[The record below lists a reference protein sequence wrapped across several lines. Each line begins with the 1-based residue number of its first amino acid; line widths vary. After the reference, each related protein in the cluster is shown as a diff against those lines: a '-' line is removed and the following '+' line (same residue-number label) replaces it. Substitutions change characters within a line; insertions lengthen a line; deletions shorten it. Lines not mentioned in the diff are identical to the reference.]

1 MNTDKF
7 AGMYLWEAKKA
18 LYEDGITDC
27 RIVVTAPP
35 RQTDREPDDYDRVI
49 LVDLKTNPPQVLV
62 CKT

>member
-35 RQTDREPDDYDRVI
+35 RQTDREPDDCDRVI
-49 LVDLKTNPPQVLV
+49 SVDLDINPPSILV